1 MGLRMMRR
9 LRQTGAVLLIIAAC
23 ILALGGCAGV
33 VSRKPQATRESV
45 ADKKQAM
52 ELFIKGKVA
61 EGNKNPAEAV
71 TYYLEARQYDSESTD
86 ILHALAMATFRA
98 GMLRSSLQFTR
109 QLVTKAP
116 DIADNWR
123 LLQYLEE
130 QQGNIPA
137 AAAALETYMKIKEEL
152 DFTDFMRLALYY
164 FDLNRTDEARDL
176 ILSVVSRKDLP
187 AKDMV
192 DAAQILAE
200 HGQLDDAQA
209 VLDRLT
215 ARDPLNADA
224 WLARGQLLEQRD
236 RWQEAVAAY
245 REGLDK
251 NPGNILLLV
260 AMGNACLTLNDW
272 NGAILHFEK
281 AVEAGIEEPKVRQT
295 LAALYLY
302 AGREEDSRKLME
314 ELQKEGLDDSGL
326 YFSLGKAMSFLGR
339 FAEAAEFYRTG
350 FEKADPSMPEEY
362 LLNAYRGY
370 ARVLVGLGRHDD
382 ALSLIRDSAAAHIKD
397 RDSLKRLEAA
407 IYVDMDRYDDAIAI
421 YEWLLASAP
430 EDIGTLMMLG
440 DTYRAAGRYDDAEK
454 ILRKV
459 PEIEPDNTDYLVQL
473 SLVYDLSGQF
483 EKAVSA
489 LETVLKRNPESAL
502 AMNNLAYMYIEK
514 GVKIDRAIEL
524 VTHALEI
531 EPENGAYHDTLGWGY
546 FKQGKVEEAR
556 THIEAALKW
565 EQNEEAAVIYD
576 HYGDVLTALGQRE
589 QATDAYH
596 RAINL
601 GGENPDIQRKLD
613 SR

>member
-1 MGLRMMRR
+1 MGLCTMRR
-9 LRQTGAVLLIIAAC
+9 LRQTGAVLLITAAGV
-23 ILALGGCAGV
+23 LALGGCAGV
-33 VSRKPQATRESV
+33 TSRKSQATRETA

-71 TYYLEARQYDSESTD
+71 TYYLEARQYDPESTD
-86 ILHALAMATFRA
+86 ILHALAMSTFRA
-98 GMLRSSLQFTR
+98 GMLRSSLLFTR

-116 DIADNWR
+116 DVADNWR

-152 DFTDFMRLALYY
+152 EFTDFMRLAMYY

-176 ILSVVSRKDLP
+176 ILSVARREDLP

-192 DAAQILAE
+192 DTAQILAE

-209 VLDRLT
+209 VLDRLA

-224 WLARGQLLEQRD
+224 WLARGQLLEQRG
-236 RWQEAVAAY
+236 RWQEAVTAY
-245 REGLDK
+245 RDGLDK
-251 NPGNILLLV
+251 NPGNVLLMV
-260 AMGNACLTLNDW
+260 ALGNACLTINDW
-272 NGAILHFEK
+272 DGAILHFEK

-302 AGREEDSRKLME
+302 AGREEDSRKLVE
-314 ELQKEGLDDSGL
+314 ALQKEGLDDGGL

-339 FAEAAEFYRTG
+339 YAEAAEFFRTG
-350 FEKADPSMPEEY
+350 FEKMDQSMPEEY

-370 ARVLVGLGRHDD
+370 ARALVELGRHDD
-382 ALSLIRDSAAAHIKD
+382 ALSLIRESASATIKD

-421 YEWLLASAP
+421 YEWLLGSAP
-430 EDIGTLMMLG
+430 EDIGIHMMLA
-440 DTYRAAGRYDDAEK
+440 DTYRAAGRYEDAEK
-454 ILRKV
+454 TLLKV
-459 PEIEPDNTDYLVQL
+459 PEIKPDNTDYLVQL

-483 EKAVSA
+483 NKAVSA
-489 LETVLKRNPESAL
+489 LETVLKRNPQSSL

-514 GVKIDRAIEL
+514 GVKIGRAIEL
-524 VTHALEI
+524 VKHALEI

-556 THIEAALKW
+556 THIETALKW
-565 EQNEEAAVIYD
+565 EQNDEAAVIYD
-576 HYGDVLTALGQRE
+576 HYGDILTALGE
-589 QATDAYH
+589 PKLATDAYR
-596 RAINL
+596 RALDL

-613 SR
+613 TR